1 MENMQRDD
9 EELLRIAR
17 QGDESAFVA
26 LVKPLRSALH
36 RHCYRMLGSPDDAD
50 DAVQEAL
57 IRAWRALPRFRADAS
72 VRTWMF
78 KITTNTALDVA
89 KSRARR
95 ELPVDLGAPHRS
107 EIAWIAPYPTSY
119 LGGTTQDPEASLIAR
134 ETIELAYVN
143 ALQHMPVHQRA
154 VFILRDVLAF
164 RASEVAEI
172 LATSVPAVNSSLQ
185 RARAILADRAPA
197 SQAEE
202 LGKLGEAG
210 VRELAAKYASAIEHA
225 DIDALLALLTQDVSW
240 SMPPEP
246 SWFRGAVDVAQFL
259 RADVF
264 PQRWRHL
271 TTSANGQLAVAGY
284 IFDSESEDFIACAL
298 DVLEISGGLV
308 AAVTGFLTPFA
319 MGPDYQW
326 PENAPRGLFERF
338 GLPERMT
345 V

>member
-1 MENMQRDD
+1 M
-9 EELLRIAR
+9 
-17 QGDESAFVA
+17 VA
-26 LVKPLRSALH
+26 LVKPLRSELH

-72 VRTWMF
+72 IRTWMF

-95 ELPVDLGAPHRS
+95 ELPVDLGAPHRPDEPFS
-107 EIAWIAPYPTSY
+107 SAVTEIAWIAPYPTSY
-119 LGGTTQDPEASLIAR
+119 LGTGRDPEASLIAR

-172 LATSVPAVNSSLQ
+172 LDTSVPAVNSSLQ

-210 VRELAAKYASAIEHA
+210 VRELAAKYASAIERA

-246 SWFRGAVDVAQFL
+246 GWFRGAVDVAQFL

-284 IFDSESEDFIACAL
+284 IFDSGSEDFIACAL
-298 DVLEISGGLV
+298 DVLEIRGGLV

-326 PENAPRGLFERF
+326 PEDAHRGLFERF